1 MSSSNNAPLAQIDV
15 RLHRFSVEESLQRLG
30 ISRKT
35 FYRDVAAGRIKVIKH
50 GGRTFV
56 AAAEIARL
64 CAA

>member
-1 MSSSNNAPLAQIDV
+1 
-15 RLHRFSVEESLQRLG
+15 LQRLG